1 MKIKCEDCI
10 HSEVCGIK
18 DKEEMNCLFHILE
31 SNTAIVI
38 PHKGDKHYTV
48 ICFREMMDNK
58 GNVSK
63 ACFKMPNVNV
73 AFDILSEEK
82 TGDIFT
88 MTVME

>member
-18 DKEEMNCLFHILE
+18 DKEEMNCPFHIPE

-38 PHKGDKHYTV
+38 PHKEDKHHTV

-58 GNVSK
+58 ENISK
-63 ACFKMPNVNV
+63 ARFKMPNVNV